1 MSKPLSENA
10 LKVINAVRTKRST
23 EDTMQILG
31 LSKPALV
38 GIVGGLKSRGLATM
52 ADGMITLTDEG
63 KALVNRK
70 RGVSTNPDKKTA
82 QAHAILSTPEMMDL
96 LKKSQEGDRG
106 ARKQRV
112 IALMEQLQMS
122 QAGAN
127 TYVGNF
133 DARLRETTDGA
144 TA

>member
-52 ADGMITLTDEG
+52 ADGIITLTDEG

-70 RGVSTNPDKKTA
+70 RGVSTNPEKKTA
-82 QAHAILSTPEMMDL
+82 QAHAILSTPEMMAL
-96 LKKSQEGDRG
+96 HKKSQEGDRG

-112 IALMEQLQMS
+112 IALMERLQMS

-133 DARLRETTDGA
+133 DARLREASEGA